1 MAQEKLSPSSAPR
14 TIAEHSTSTNGLL
27 RTGIAESL
35 TLLGEA
41 MGRELSP
48 AALALTVEALVD
60 LGPERVAAA
69 CARALRECDSYP
81 TPATLRRF
89 AGALTT
95 EQAASNDAEAAWER
109 VVAHCRAVTESERR
123 TRHGYEPHRPYCP
136 ECERGWVQVG
146 PNPPPG
152 APRSMRR
159 CACVAKAAADQNRA
173 LLPLPDADL
182 RLVKQLGG
190 LARFRRA
197 VDEGAEDFIWLRR
210 DFLAAWAAAEAR
222 AKARTAQDRR
232 MLAAGD
238 DGSVYEQITAPRG
251 TQGVFREVERLA
263 DGKALAGGRE

>member
-1 MAQEKLSPSSAPR
+1 M
-14 TIAEHSTSTNGLL
+14 
-27 RTGIAESL
+27 
-35 TLLGEA
+35 
-41 MGRELSP
+41 
-48 AALALTVEALVD
+48 D
-60 LGPERVAAA
+60 LGVERVAAA

-95 EQAASNDAEAAWER
+95 EQTATASADAAWER

-123 TRHGYEPHRPYCP
+123 ARYGYEPYLPYCP
-136 ECERGWVQVG
+136 DCERGWVQVG

-159 CACVAKAAADQNRA
+159 CPCVAKAAAERERS

-190 LARFRRA
+190 LARFRRV
-197 VDEGAEDFIWLRR
+197 VDDGAEDFIWLRR

-222 AKARTAQDRR
+222 ANAKPAQDRR

-238 DGSVYEQITAPRG
+238 DGS
-251 TQGVFREVERLA
+251 ERLLTLLP
-263 DGKALAGGRE
+263 GITRVGSGSAGSKPKHEEI